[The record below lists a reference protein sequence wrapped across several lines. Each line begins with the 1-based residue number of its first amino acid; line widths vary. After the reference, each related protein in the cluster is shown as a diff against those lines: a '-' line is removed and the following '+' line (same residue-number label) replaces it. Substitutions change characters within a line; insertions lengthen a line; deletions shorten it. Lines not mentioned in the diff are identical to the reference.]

1 MKWIILLF
9 VVVFH
14 SYLFSSVVDYTA
26 TMDSVL
32 VENLREAVDSD
43 GINDDEV
50 MDFYYEK
57 INPYDGRDDGE
68 DEEDWRENRADYE
81 TINKFS
87 IFNL

>member
-1 MKWIILLF
+1 MKSILIIF
-9 VVVFH
+9 VVIFSVT
-14 SYLFSSVVDYTA
+14 YLAAGVVRTA

-43 GINDDEV
+43 GINDDEI

-57 INPYDGRDDGE
+57 MNPGSTRYDGKGN
-68 DEEDWRENRADYE
+68 DWREERASYE
-81 TINKFS
+81 PINKFS